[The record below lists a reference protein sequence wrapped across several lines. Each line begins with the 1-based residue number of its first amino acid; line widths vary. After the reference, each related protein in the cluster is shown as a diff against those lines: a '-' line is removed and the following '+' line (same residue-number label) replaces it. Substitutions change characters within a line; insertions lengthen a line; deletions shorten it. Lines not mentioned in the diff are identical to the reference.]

1 MKKKVLDI
9 TDQRCPL
16 TFLKAKE
23 FLKSNL
29 HCEKKILIKGS
40 DDFKKLKNSISRNF
54 YIETKKREDS
64 IYEIII
70 IKSKFS
76 SPSK

>member
-1 MKKKVLDI
+1 MKKKVLDV

-29 HCEKKILIKGS
+29 HQEKKILIKGT

-54 YIETKKREDS
+54 YIETKKREGS

-70 IKSKFS
+70 KKSKFS

>member
-1 MKKKVLDI
+1 MKKKVLDV
-9 TDQRCPL
+9 TDQRCPF

-29 HCEKKILIKGS
+29 HCEKKILIKGT
-40 DDFKKLKNSISRNF
+40 DDFKKLKNSISKNF
-54 YIETKKREDS
+54 HIKTKKREDS
-64 IYEIII
+64 IYEIIVK
-70 IKSKFS
+70 KSKFS

>member
-1 MKKKVLDI
+1 MKKKVLDV

-29 HCEKKILIKGS
+29 HCEKVILIKGTN
-40 DDFKKLKNSISRNF
+40 DFKKLTNTISRN
-54 YIETKKREDS
+54 YHIETKRRKDL

-70 IKSKFS
+70 KKSKFF

>member
-1 MKKKVLDI
+1 MKKKVLDV
-9 TDQRCPL
+9 TDQRCPF

-29 HCEKKILIKGS
+29 HCEKKILIKGI
-40 DDFKKLKNSISRNF
+40 DDFKKLKNSISKNF
-54 YIETKKREDS
+54 HIETKKREGS
-64 IYEIII
+64 IYEIIVK
-70 IKSKFS
+70 KSKFS

>member
-1 MKKKVLDI
+1 MKKKVLDV
-9 TDQRCPL
+9 TDQPCPL

-23 FLKSNL
+23 FLRSNL
-29 HCEKKILIKGS
+29 HCEKKILIKGT

-54 YIETKKREDS
+54 QIETKKRENS
-64 IYEIII
+64 IYEIIVK
-70 IKSKFS
+70 KSKFS

>member
-23 FLKSNL
+23 FLKSDL
-29 HCEKKILIKGS
+29 HCEKKILIKGT
-40 DDFKKLKNSISRNF
+40 DDFKKLKNSVSRNF
-54 YIETKKREDS
+54 HIETKKREDS
-64 IYEIII
+64 IYEIIV
-70 IKSKFS
+70 KRSKFS

>member
-1 MKKKVLDI
+1 MKKKVLDV

-29 HCEKKILIKGS
+29 HFEKKILIKGN

-54 YIETKKREDS
+54 QIETKKRDNS
-64 IYEIII
+64 IYEIIVK
-70 IKSKFS
+70 KSKFS

>member
-1 MKKKVLDI
+1 MKKKVLDV

-29 HCEKKILIKGS
+29 DCEKKILIKGT

>member
-1 MKKKVLDI
+1 MKKKVLDV

-54 YIETKKREDS
+54 HIETKKKDDS
-64 IYEIII
+64 IYEIIVK
-70 IKSKFS
+70 KSKFS

>member
-16 TFLKAKE
+16 TIRKAKE
-23 FLKSNL
+23 ILRSNL
-29 HCEKKILIKGS
+29 HCEKKILIKGT

>member
-1 MKKKVLDI
+1 MKKKVLDV

-29 HCEKKILIKGS
+29 NCEKKILIKGK
-40 DDFKKLKNSISRNF
+40 DDFEKLTNSIRKNF
-54 YIETKKREDS
+54 YIETKKKKDS
-64 IYEIII
+64 IYEITVK
-70 IKSKFS
+70 KSKFA
-76 SPSK
+76 SPLK

>member
-1 MKKKVLDI
+1 MKKKVLDV

-29 HCEKKILIKGS
+29 HHEKKILIKGT

-54 YIETKKREDS
+54 HIETKKREGS

-70 IKSKFS
+70 KKSKFS

>member
-1 MKKKVLDI
+1 MKKKVLDV

-29 HCEKKILIKGS
+29 NCEKKILIKGI
-40 DDFKKLKNSISRNF
+40 DDFKKLKNTIGRNF
-54 YIETKKREDS
+54 HIETKKREDS
-64 IYEIII
+64 IYKIII
-70 IKSKFS
+70 KKSKFS
-76 SPSK
+76 SPLK

>member
-1 MKKKVLDI
+1 MKKKVLDV

-29 HCEKKILIKGS
+29 HCEKKILIKGT
-40 DDFKKLKNSISRNF
+40 DDFKRLKNSISRNF
-54 YIETKKREDS
+54 HIETKKKEDS
-64 IYEIII
+64 IYEIIVK
-70 IKSKFS
+70 KSKFS

>member
-1 MKKKVLDI
+1 MKKKVLDV
-9 TDQRCPL
+9 TGQRCPL

-23 FLKSNL
+23 FLRSNL
-29 HCEKKILIKGS
+29 HCEKKILIKGT

-54 YIETKKREDS
+54 QIETKKRENS
-64 IYEIII
+64 IYEIIVK
-70 IKSKFS
+70 KSKFS

>member
-1 MKKKVLDI
+1 MKKKVLDV

-29 HCEKKILIKGS
+29 RCEKKILIKGT
-40 DDFKKLKNSISRNF
+40 DDFKKLKNSISMNF
-54 YIETKKREDS
+54 HIETKRREDS
-64 IYEIII
+64 IYEIIVK
-70 IKSKFS
+70 KSKFS

>member
-1 MKKKVLDI
+1 MKKKVLDV

-16 TFLKAKE
+16 TFLRAKE
-23 FLKSNL
+23 FLKSDL
-29 HCEKKILIKGS
+29 HCEKKILIKGT

-54 YIETKKREDS
+54 HIETKKREDS
-64 IYEIII
+64 IYEIIVK
-70 IKSKFS
+70 KSKFS

>member
-1 MKKKVLDI
+1 MKKKVLDV

-29 HCEKKILIKGS
+29 HCEKKILIKGT
-40 DDFKKLKNSISRNF
+40 DDFKKLKTLSV
-54 YIETKKREDS
+54 ETFTLKQKRERTLFM
-64 IYEIII
+64 
-70 IKSKFS
+70 KL
-76 SPSK
+76 

>member
-1 MKKKVLDI
+1 MKKKVLDV

-23 FLKSNL
+23 FLRSNL

-54 YIETKKREDS
+54 QIETKKRENS
-64 IYEIII
+64 IYEIIVK
-70 IKSKFS
+70 KSKFS